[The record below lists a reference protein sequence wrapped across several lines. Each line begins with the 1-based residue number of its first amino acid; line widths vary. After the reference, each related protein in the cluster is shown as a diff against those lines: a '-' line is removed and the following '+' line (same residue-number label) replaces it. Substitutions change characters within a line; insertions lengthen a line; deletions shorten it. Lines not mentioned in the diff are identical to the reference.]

1 MNANGCDA
9 GLRAQIP
16 VRLNTTPTTR
26 KGSTQVFTPVFIGQ
40 QLLNGLSFG
49 ATLFLLA
56 SGLTLVFGLMRI
68 VNMAHGAFYMLGG
81 YMGIVVSALSG
92 NLLVGLIAAIAV
104 VGALAFFVEFVLLR
118 FVRGQELP
126 EVLLTLG
133 VSFVVADICLWIF
146 GGDPQ
151 QLPVAVRP
159 QGAFTIG
166 DFTYP
171 WYGVFIIGVAI
182 LIGISLAIIQSKTRV
197 GAIVRAGVD
206 DREMISAMGVNIRWV
221 FTGMFIVGA
230 ALAAIAGTIGAGRT
244 PILQGVQNEVLLYA
258 LVVIIIGGLGSI
270 AGAAVGSIAI
280 GLIDVFAKTWIP
292 EFAYF
297 TVFLP
302 MALVLVIR
310 PQGLFGKA
318 A

>member
-1 MNANGCDA
+1 
-9 GLRAQIP
+9 
-16 VRLNTTPTTR
+16 
-26 KGSTQVFTPVFIGQ
+26 VFTPVFIGQ

-81 YMGIVVSALSG
+81 YLGIVVSALSG

-104 VGALAFFVEFVLLR
+104 VGVLAFFVEFVLLR

-126 EVLLTLG
+126 EVLLTIG
-133 VSFVVADICLWIF
+133 VSFIVADVCLWIF

-151 QLPVAVRP
+151 QLPADVRP

-171 WYGVFIIGVAI
+171 WYGVFIIGIALAV
-182 LIGISLAIIQSKTRV
+182 GIALALVQAKTRV

-221 FTGMFIVGA
+221 FTGMFVVGA
-230 ALAAIAGTIGAGRT
+230 ALAALAGTIGAGRT

-302 MALVLVIR
+302 MAIVLVVR